1 MKKGRFCYAAS
12 ENCADLLY
20 LSGFSAPD
28 AFLWLE
34 FEGQQFIVVSP
45 LEYGRACRQARDD
58 IRVLSYEDAKKL
70 FGIKNLK
77 ISQIIAGAS
86 RIANVWN
93 WETPGH
99 CPLSLVEAIHKTN
112 LKTLD
117 GKSSGEKIS
126 IKAFKGD
133 FCPERMV
140 KTADEAEK
148 LRQAENIAQAGLARA
163 LQIIGEA
170 KVAKNG
176 NLRWNGENV
185 TSEMLQGEINA
196 EIARNGGAAAGTIVA
211 HGIQGAFPHNTGE
224 GAICA
229 DEPIVIDIF
238 PRCCATGYFGDLTR
252 TVVKGK
258 APDIVKK
265 AFEAVYDA
273 QRTVLQMLKPGVK
286 GIEAH
291 KKADDVMK
299 AHGFKT
305 DLKSETPYGFIHG
318 LGHGVGLE
326 IHEKPSL
333 NLRNPKPLVAGNVVT
348 IEPGLYYPEWGGIR
362 IEDMAMITEDGI
374 DNFTNYPVFLEIE

>member
-1 MKKGRFCYAAS
+1 
-12 ENCADLLY
+12 
-20 LSGFSAPD
+20 
-28 AFLWLE
+28 
-34 FEGQQFIVVSP
+34 
-45 LEYGRACRQARDD
+45 
-58 IRVLSYEDAKKL
+58 
-70 FGIKNLK
+70 
-77 ISQIIAGAS
+77 
-86 RIANVWN
+86 
-93 WETPGH
+93 
-99 CPLSLVEAIHKTN
+99 
-112 LKTLD
+112 
-117 GKSSGEKIS
+117 
-126 IKAFKGD
+126 
-133 FCPERMV
+133 
-140 KTADEAEK
+140 
-148 LRQAENIAQAGLARA
+148 
-163 LQIIGEA
+163 
-170 KVAKNG
+170 
-176 NLRWNGENV
+176 
-185 TSEMLQGEINA
+185 
-196 EIARNGGAAAGTIVA
+196 
-211 HGIQGAFPHNTGE
+211 AFPHNTGE

-229 DEPIVIDIF
+229 NEPIVIDIF

-374 DNFTNYPVFLEIE
+374 DNFTNYPVFLEIK

>member
-1 MKKGRFCYAAS
+1 M
-12 ENCADLLY
+12 LY

-34 FEGQQFIVVSP
+34 LEEQQFIVVSP
-45 LEYGRACRQARDD
+45 LEYGRACSQAKDG
-58 IRVLSYEDAKKL
+58 IRVLSYEDAKRM
-70 FGIKNLK
+70 FGIKKLS

-86 RIANVWN
+86 RIANVWT
-93 WETPGH
+93 WQTPGH
-99 CPLSLVEAIHKTN
+99 CPLSLVEAIYKTK

-117 GKSSGEKIS
+117 GKTSGERIS
-126 IKAFKGD
+126 IEAFNGD
-133 FCPERMV
+133 FCPERAV
-140 KTADEAEK
+140 KTKDEAEK

-176 NLRWNGENV
+176 NLRWNGVAV
-185 TSEMLQGEINA
+185 TSELLQGEINA
-196 EIARNGGAAAGTIVA
+196 EIARNGGAATGTIVA

-229 DEPIVIDIF
+229 NEPIVIDIF

-258 APDIVKK
+258 ASAIVKK
-265 AFEAVYDA
+265 AFQAVYDA
-273 QRTVLQMLKPGVK
+273 QRTVLKMLKPGVK
-286 GIEAH
+286 GIDAH
-291 KKADDVMK
+291 QKADEVMK
-299 AHGFKT
+299 AHGFKS
-305 DLKSETPYGFIHG
+305 DLKCKTPYGFIHG

-333 NLRNPKPLVAGNVVT
+333 NLRNPEPLVAGNVVT

-374 DNFTNYPVFLEIE
+374 NDFTSCPVFLEIE